1 MGWGEG
7 RSCLITQPGSGLAH
21 SLLTRLCP
29 LFLPPRR
36 WAPAGRSRGGVGPK
50 GSG

>member
-1 MGWGEG
+1 MDWGEG